1 MWHIHKMES
10 YLAKKNKKER
20 ERNEVLLNAATWI
33 NLEKIMLTEIIQPQ
47 NPHIVLIKV
56 YEMRNRRIYGNKLD

>member
-1 MWHIHKMES
+1 MES